1 MQQTKMQSKA
11 AVTCKM
17 AIPKQAQT
25 KLIIVRKMF
34 ALVHK
39 HITSKYTYCISLV
52 QIRSQG
58 QIIQADKVAAK
69 LHWVLWLV
77 SPSP

>member
-1 MQQTKMQSKA
+1 MQQTEMQSKT

-39 HITSKYTYCISLV
+39 QITSKYTYCLSLV
-52 QIRSQG
+52 QIHSEG
-58 QIIQADKVAAK
+58 LIIQADKVVAK
-69 LHWVLWLV
+69 LHWVLWLI
-77 SPSP
+77 SP

>member
-1 MQQTKMQSKA
+1 
-11 AVTCKM
+11 M

-34 ALVHK
+34 ALVYK
-39 HITSKYTYCISLV
+39 QTTSKYTYCISLV

-58 QIIQADKVAAK
+58 QIIQVDKVAAN
-69 LHWVLWLV
+69 LHWVLWLI
-77 SPSP
+77 SSMNMKIQLPCLYI

>member
-25 KLIIVRKMF
+25 KLIIVRKIV
-34 ALVHK
+34 ALEHK
-39 HITSKYTYCISLV
+39 QITSRYTYCISLV

-58 QIIQADKVAAK
+58 PIIQVDIVVAK
-69 LHWVLWLV
+69 MTLVLWLI
-77 SPSP
+77 PS